1 MKKRFNHTKRPDY
14 DQGNSREAWEEYE
27 EETYYAEE
35 EEPYEGEEE
44 AYYAEEEEAYG
55 GEEPY
60 GEEEE
65 AYYAEEEEPCE
76 GEEEAYYAEEE
87 ESYGEEEAYYAEG
100 EESYE
105 GEEEA
110 YYAEGEESYGEEEEA
125 YYAEEEEAC
134 GGEEPYEEEEA
145 YYAEEEEAYGGE
157 EPYEEEEAYYAEEEE
172 PYEGEETYYVEEG
185 ESYAGEDEIFYAEE
199 GPYAGNEGYY
209 AREVPYSEGGEI
221 IYEDEDLYNA
231 DYRGEQSRSEKG
243 NRKKAAGG
251 LWEKLRSMSVM
262 DRVIAGTGVLVLILA
277 LVTGAV
283 LVSSK
288 MAKGQVSDFV
298 SVGNQLDDI
307 ELIGRDGLL
316 AVADAQIAR
325 MEAANIA
332 MQPEETEPPAEDDE
346 PGYEENEYSRQVSVE
361 LNMTSIQKDL
371 KIKFTNE
378 KTGKLV
384 ANVPFSVNIT
394 DPEGKTSIWSDDD
407 MDGIIYKKDITAGT
421 YKVAMEELSDEKYA
435 GYAVSTRTRSVEVK
449 KDIAYE
455 KVDVDNEVKSEKEVD
470 AKKEDTAQKET
481 VVESVLQDTVAWVES
496 TSVGVSYIE
505 VAKGEIINPL
515 DVLTASRTLDKNF
528 LRMTLPAGVSV
539 NVVSTAS
546 TEIKAGGTAQ
556 LTAERPN
563 ITGDAGENITN
574 IEVINASWSSSQPTV
589 AAVDRTSGLVTGIAA
604 GDAVIQYTATAR
616 VTVTEQPADP
626 SVSGGDAAGGEAAP
640 VTKTTDIPVSGQITL
655 KVAGTVL
662 NRGTLTADKTA
673 LGLVIKGIGVA
684 KVTPGNFTE
693 GKKLVYKAS
702 SDQATVAAVTV
713 DGAGTVT
720 VTGLAAGIA
729 NITVTANYEEG
740 GTEETAAKTVITVT
754 VGANKVIELNTAAL
768 AYAANPVT
776 INAVIKGASTTAPTV
791 TVESS
796 DTTVMTAAVGTLRAE
811 NGGITAPVTLSPL
824 KEGSAVLTVKCL
836 ENGEEVKAVCVVTV
850 RKNPKE
856 DRQTP
861 LKDKANRILYVMENG
876 DYRQAVSADYFT
888 HEKFYVKGDV
898 KYTGWQTIGG
908 HVYYFTAEGTAV
920 TGEQVIQGAKYTFA
934 SDGTLVTGNG
944 ALGIDV
950 SKWNGTIDWNA
961 VKNSGV
967 SYVIIRCGYRG
978 SSKGTLIEDPKFQ
991 ANIKGATAAG
1001 LKVGVYFFTQ
1011 AVDERE
1017 AVEEASMVLG
1027 LIKNYKITYPV
1038 FLDVE
1043 SSGGRGD
1050 SISKETRTAVCRA
1063 FCQTIQN
1070 NGYTAG
1076 IYANKTWLETKMDA
1090 GALSAYKIWLAQYA
1104 QTPTYTGRYDLW
1116 QYRSTGRVSGIS
1128 GDVDMN
1134 LSYLGY

>member
-1 MKKRFNHTKRPDY
+1 M
-14 DQGNSREAWEEYE
+14 
-27 EETYYAEE
+27 
-35 EEPYEGEEE
+35 
-44 AYYAEEEEAYG
+44 
-55 GEEPY
+55 
-60 GEEEE
+60 
-65 AYYAEEEEPCE
+65 
-76 GEEEAYYAEEE
+76 
-87 ESYGEEEAYYAEG
+87 
-100 EESYE
+100 
-105 GEEEA
+105 
-110 YYAEGEESYGEEEEA
+110 
-125 YYAEEEEAC
+125 
-134 GGEEPYEEEEA
+134 
-145 YYAEEEEAYGGE
+145 
-157 EPYEEEEAYYAEEEE
+157 
-172 PYEGEETYYVEEG
+172 
-185 ESYAGEDEIFYAEE
+185 
-199 GPYAGNEGYY
+199 
-209 AREVPYSEGGEI
+209 
-221 IYEDEDLYNA
+221 
-231 DYRGEQSRSEKG
+231 
-243 NRKKAAGG
+243 
-251 LWEKLRSMSVM
+251 
-262 DRVIAGTGVLVLILA
+262 
-277 LVTGAV
+277 
-283 LVSSK
+283 
-288 MAKGQVSDFV
+288 
-298 SVGNQLDDI
+298 GNQLEDI
-307 ELIGRDGLL
+307 ELIGKDGLL

-325 MEAANIA
+325 LEAANIV
-332 MQPEETEPPAEDDE
+332 MQPEETEPPVEEDE

-371 KIKFTNE
+371 KIKFTNK

-407 MDGIIYKKDITAGT
+407 MDGIIYKKDIVAGT

-435 GYAVSTRTRSVEVK
+435 GYAVSTKSRSVEVK

-455 KVDVDNEVKSEKEVD
+455 KVEVENEVKTEAEVD

-481 VVESVLQDTVAWVES
+481 VVESALQDTVAWVES

-505 VAKGEIINPL
+505 VAKSEIINPL
-515 DVLTASRTLDKNF
+515 DILTAARTLDKNF
-528 LRMTLPAGVSV
+528 LRMTLPSGVSV
-539 NVVSTAS
+539 NVVSATG

-556 LTAERPN
+556 LAAERPN
-563 ITGDAGENITN
+563 ITGDAGETITN
-574 IEVINASWSSSQPTV
+574 MEVINAKWSSSQPAI
-589 AAVDRTSGLVTGIAA
+589 AAVDSTSGLVTGIAA
-604 GDAVIQYTATAR
+604 GEAVIGYTATAR
-616 VTVTEQPADP
+616 VTVTEQPQTPA
-626 SVSGGDAAGGEAAP
+626 VSGGDAGGETAP
-640 VTKTTDIPVSGQITL
+640 VVKTTEVPVSGQITL
-655 KVAGTVL
+655 RVTGTVL
-662 NRGTLTADKTA
+662 AKGTLMSDKTA
-673 LGLVIKGIGVA
+673 LGMVIKGIGVA
-684 KVTPGNFTE
+684 QVTPKDFTE
-693 GKKLVYKAS
+693 GKKLVYKAF
-702 SDQATVAAVTV
+702 SDQEAVAAVTV
-713 DGAGTVT
+713 DAAGKVT
-720 VTGLAAGIA
+720 VTGLAAGTA

-740 GTEETAAKTVITVT
+740 
-754 VGANKVIELNTAAL
+754 
-768 AYAANPVT
+768 
-776 INAVIKGASTTAPTV
+776 ASTTAPAV

-811 NGGITAPVTLSPL
+811 NGAITAPVILSPL

-856 DRQTP
+856 DWQTP
-861 LKDKANRILYVMENG
+861 LKDKANRPLYVMENG
-876 DYRQAVSADYFT
+876 EYRQAVSADYFT
-888 HEKFYVKGDV
+888 HEKFYIKGDV

-908 HVYYFTAEGTAV
+908 HVYYFTAEGNAV

-944 ALGIDV
+944 TLGIDV

-978 SSKGTLIEDPKFQ
+978 SSKGALIEDPKFQ
-991 ANIKGATAAG
+991 ANIKGASAAG

-1027 LIKNYKITYPV
+1027 LIKNYKISYPV

-1070 NGYTAG
+1070 SGYTAG

-1116 QYRSTGRVSGIS
+1116 QYRSTGKVSGIS

>member
-1 MKKRFNHTKRPDY
+1 MKKRFNHTKRPESKQDI
-14 DQGNSREAWEEYE
+14 SREKWDDYEEELCGEEEEYE
-27 EETYYAEE
+27 AGEEESYREEDEGAEGYYAEEGEYYVGEEEDEGYYAEEGETYVGEEEDEGYYAEEGETYVGEEEDEGYYAEEVEAYVGEEENEGYYAEEVEAYGEEEESYYAEEGEIYAGEDEGYYAGAEGTYYAEE
-35 EEPYEGEEE
+35 G
-44 AYYAEEEEAYG
+44 
-55 GEEPY
+55 
-60 GEEEE
+60 
-65 AYYAEEEEPCE
+65 
-76 GEEEAYYAEEE
+76 
-87 ESYGEEEAYYAEG
+87 
-100 EESYE
+100 
-105 GEEEA
+105 
-110 YYAEGEESYGEEEEA
+110 
-125 YYAEEEEAC
+125 
-134 GGEEPYEEEEA
+134 
-145 YYAEEEEAYGGE
+145 
-157 EPYEEEEAYYAEEEE
+157 
-172 PYEGEETYYVEEG
+172 
-185 ESYAGEDEIFYAEE
+185 F
-199 GPYAGNEGYY
+199 YAGNGEQY
-209 AREVPYSEGGEI
+209 ANEVPYSEGGEI

-231 DYRGEQSRSEKG
+231 DYRGEQSRGEKD

-251 LWEKLRSMSVM
+251 LWEKLKSMSVM

-277 LVTGAV
+277 LATGVV
-283 LVSSK
+283 LVSSRMVK
-288 MAKGQVSDFV
+288 EQVSDFV
-298 SVGNQLDDI
+298 SVGNQLEDI
-307 ELIGRDGLL
+307 ELIGKDGLL

-325 MEAANIA
+325 LEAANIV
-332 MQPEETEPPAEDDE
+332 MQPEETEPPVEDE

-371 KIKFTNE
+371 KIKFTNK

-407 MDGIIYKKDITAGT
+407 MDGIIYKKDIAAGT

-435 GYAVSTRTRSVEVK
+435 GYAVSTKSRSVEVK

-455 KVDVDNEVKSEKEVD
+455 KVEVENEVKTEAEVD

-481 VVESVLQDTVAWVES
+481 VVESALQDTVAWVES

-505 VAKGEIINPL
+505 VAKSEIINPL
-515 DVLTASRTLDKNF
+515 DILTAARTLDKNF
-528 LRMTLPAGVSV
+528 LRMTLPSGVSV
-539 NVVSTAS
+539 NVVSATG

-556 LTAERPN
+556 LAAERPN
-563 ITGDAGENITN
+563 ITGDAGETITN
-574 IEVINASWSSSQPTV
+574 MEVINAKWSSSQPAI
-589 AAVDRTSGLVTGIAA
+589 AAVDSTSGLVTGIAA
-604 GDAVIQYTATAR
+604 GEAVIGYTATAR
-616 VTVTEQPADP
+616 VTVTEQPQTPA
-626 SVSGGDAAGGEAAP
+626 VSGGDAGQETVP
-640 VTKTTDIPVSGQITL
+640 VVKTTEVPVSGQITL
-655 KVAGTVL
+655 RVTGTVL
-662 NRGTLTADKTA
+662 AKGTLMSDKTA
-673 LGLVIKGIGVA
+673 LGMVVKGIGVA
-684 KVTPGNFTE
+684 QVTPKDFTE
-693 GKKLVYKAS
+693 GKKLVYKAF
-702 SDQATVAAVTV
+702 SDQEAVAAVTV
-713 DGAGTVT
+713 DAAGKVT
-720 VTGLAAGIA
+720 VTGLAAGTA

-740 GTEETAAKTVITVT
+740 GTDETAAKTVITVT
-754 VGANKVIELNTAAL
+754 VGANKVIELNTATL
-768 AYAANPVT
+768 AYAANPLT
-776 INAVIKGASTTAPTV
+776 INAVIKGASTTAPAV

-811 NGGITAPVTLSPL
+811 NGAITAPVILSPL
-824 KEGSAVLTVKCL
+824 KEGSAILTVKCL

-856 DRQTP
+856 DWQTP
-861 LKDKANRILYVMENG
+861 LKDKANRPLYVMENG
-876 DYRQAVSADYFT
+876 EYRQAVSADYFT
-888 HEKFYVKGDV
+888 HEKFYIKGDV

-908 HVYYFTAEGTAV
+908 HVYYFTAEGNAV

-944 ALGIDV
+944 TLGIDV

-978 SSKGTLIEDPKFQ
+978 SSKGALIEDPKFQ
-991 ANIKGATAAG
+991 ANIKGASAAG

-1027 LIKNYKITYPV
+1027 LIKNYKISYPV

-1070 NGYTAG
+1070 SGYTAG

-1116 QYRSTGRVSGIS
+1116 QYRSTGKVSGIS